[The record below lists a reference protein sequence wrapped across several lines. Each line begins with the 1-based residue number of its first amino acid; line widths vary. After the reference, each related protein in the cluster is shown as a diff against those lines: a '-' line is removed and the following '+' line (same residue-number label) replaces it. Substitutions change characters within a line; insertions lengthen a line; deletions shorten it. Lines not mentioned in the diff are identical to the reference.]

1 MTWGLLR
8 ERRHDMQW
16 IAGVAAMV
24 GAALFSL
31 SLVILHVASR
41 DIDWPLHY
49 VSDFA
54 TGPFGSIF
62 AGAVLVHGAG
72 NLALG
77 LGLRTS
83 LNPSPIRTWAVGLFS
98 MAAAGIVAAALF
110 PINPSGLS
118 QTPTAFAHRAVV
130 SASFP
135 AELAALF
142 LFSAAFGRHPRWRR
156 HSGTSFSMSVTSAVA
171 FAGLLVAVLVDR
183 LPGVA
188 ERLSLASFMAWE
200 LWAAFQLTRQAASSH
215 RTPVSGTRVRRF
227 RSGADR
233 SRDSSAEM
241 RETRSASFMS
251 LVVEA
256 RLVESY
262 DAPQIPTNT

>member
-16 IAGVAAMV
+16 FAGVAAMV

-31 SLVILHVASR
+31 SLVVLQVASR
-41 DIDWPLHY
+41 DIDWSRHY

-62 AGAVLVHGAG
+62 VLAVLVHGAG

-77 LGLRTS
+77 LGLRRS
-83 LNPSPIRTWAVGLFS
+83 LNPSTLRTWAVGLFS
-98 MAAAGIVAAALF
+98 MAAAGILTAALF
-110 PINPSGLS
+110 PINPSGSS
-118 QTPTAFAHRAVV
+118 QTSTAFAHRAVV

-156 HSGTSFSMSVTSAVA
+156 RSGTSFSMSVTAAVTL
-171 FAGLLVAVLVDR
+171 AGLLVAVFVER

-188 ERLSLASFMAWE
+188 ERLALASFLAWE
-200 LWAAFQLTRQAASSH
+200 LWAAFQLTR
-215 RTPVSGTRVRRF
+215 P
-227 RSGADR
+227 
-233 SRDSSAEM
+233 E
-241 RETRSASFMS
+241 
-251 LVVEA
+251 
-256 RLVESY
+256 
-262 DAPQIPTNT
+262 